1 MNENIKIIIK
11 KINYDSINK
20 MDIIDYNKNSN
31 LYVYK
36 KPNNIN
42 LFDIFSRYLRYIS
55 FIILLL
61 ILIYFIFVKY
71 T

>member
-1 MNENIKIIIK
+1 
-11 KINYDSINK
+11 

-42 LFDIFSRYLRYIS
+42 LFDIFSRHLRYIS
-55 FIILLL
+55 LFILLL
-61 ILIYFIFVKY
+61 ILIYFIFIKY